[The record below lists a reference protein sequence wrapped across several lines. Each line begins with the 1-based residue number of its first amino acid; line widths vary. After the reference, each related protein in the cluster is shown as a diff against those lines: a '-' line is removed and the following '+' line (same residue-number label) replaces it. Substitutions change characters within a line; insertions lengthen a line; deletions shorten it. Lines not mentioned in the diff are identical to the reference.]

1 MSDQRPNETTPREPT
16 EPRRGTSLPPTG
28 QTPSGQTPAGPPST
42 DPAPTGQVAAPGSG
56 KLPHTRTG
64 AAWAGIWAAAIF
76 LVLLIIF
83 ILQNTGNVEVNFL
96 WMDGSVPLALALLIA
111 GVGVGLATMVVGA
124 ARVTQLRREL
134 RRH

>member
-1 MSDQRPNETTPREPT
+1 MSDQRPNETTPLEPGDAR
-16 EPRRGTSLPPTG
+16 PGTSPTPSSTPSSPPPSGLPP
-28 QTPSGQTPAGPPST
+28 A
-42 DPAPTGQVAAPGSG
+42 DPAPTSGQLAAPGNG

-64 AAWAGIWAAAIF
+64 AAWAGIWAAAVF

-83 ILQNTGNVEVNFL
+83 ILQNTGNVQVNFL
-96 WMDGSVPLALALLIA
+96 WMEGSLPLALALLIA

-124 ARVTQLRREL
+124 ARVTQLRRQL

>member
-1 MSDQRPNETTPREPT
+1 MSDQRPNEAAPPEPGNAR
-16 EPRRGTSLPPTG
+16 PGTSLPPTG
-28 QTPSGQTPAGPPST
+28 PPSSGLPPAGQAPSGQL
-42 DPAPTGQVAAPGSG
+42 AAPGNG

-96 WMDGSVPLALALLIA
+96 WMDGSLPLALALLIA

-124 ARVTQLRREL
+124 ARVTQLRREI